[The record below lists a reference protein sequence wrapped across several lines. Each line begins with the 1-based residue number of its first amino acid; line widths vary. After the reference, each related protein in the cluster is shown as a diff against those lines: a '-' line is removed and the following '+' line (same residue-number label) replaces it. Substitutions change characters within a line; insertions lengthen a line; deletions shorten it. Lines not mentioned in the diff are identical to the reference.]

1 MVRRRL
7 LFWGVS
13 PELGLMLGMAG
24 GGGTAYA
31 QTSTTITGSVVL
43 YHLTFNA
50 DDLTVRATT
59 ENTGATVE
67 RSRPIALVK

>member
-7 LFWGVS
+7 LFLVVS
-13 PELGLMLGMAG
+13 PELVLMLGMAG
-24 GGGTAYA
+24 GGRTAYA

-43 YHLTFNA
+43 HNLTFNA
-50 DDLTVRATT
+50 DDLTVCATD